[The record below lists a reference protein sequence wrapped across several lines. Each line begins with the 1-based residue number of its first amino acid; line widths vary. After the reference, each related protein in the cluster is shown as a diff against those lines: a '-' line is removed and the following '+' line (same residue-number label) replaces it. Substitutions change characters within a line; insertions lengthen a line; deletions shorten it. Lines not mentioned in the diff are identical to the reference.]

1 VNHAGLPVCAYR
13 HAEVLPATIAEAQA
27 LVQAHASVRA
37 SGGRHSWSS
46 LACPRPG
53 GVVLNTALLRA
64 VAYDATAETITA
76 GAGTSFGTLTNVAYK
91 HNRVLESNWH
101 RDVSVAGGIATSVSH
116 LGVSISELVVS
127 LRVLYANG
135 TLGTVHESDAEFPF
149 HFGSVGMLG
158 LVVEATLRTMPR
170 APLEWAST
178 TEPYAD
184 NEAALD
190 ARIATWADGAAELRS
205 SVLWILPSL
214 RETTLQVAAYGAPLA
229 PPANDTWRTAPHL
242 QRHHWGDVG
251 LTFSLFNNGLT
262 LLVGLAD
269 PLALSVSDSIAQ
281 TGMRTFV
288 SEYVQSEVSTPH
300 LPTTGLVDEDNNK
313 LPTCVATVEM
323 AVVVG
328 RAHLEACMRA
338 LAAFPVAVAL
348 HARYAPLP
356 LAPLSTSGPETYFVD
371 FSLPEA
377 VLHRLAPHIE
387 RAVDACPA
395 PKRADG
401 YAAAEG
407 HAGKLNLRDLLERR
421 VWRAPAP
428 ATLPGQTESSDH
440 VQFRALVAQ
449 HDPLGK
455 FRPYQ

>member
-1 VNHAGLPVCAYR
+1 M
-13 HAEVLPATIAEAQA
+13 
-27 LVQAHASVRA
+27 
-37 SGGRHSWSS
+37 
-46 LACPRPG
+46 
-53 GVVLNTALLRA
+53 LNTALLRA
-64 VAYDATAETITA
+64 VSYDATTETITA
-76 GAGTSFGTLTNVAYK
+76 GAGTSFGTITNVAYK
-91 HNRVLESNWH
+91 HNRVLASNWH

-116 LGVSISELVVS
+116 LGVSISALVVS

-135 TLGTVHESDAEFPF
+135 TLGTVRESDAEFPF
-149 HFGSVGMLG
+149 HFGSVGTLA

-170 APLEWAST
+170 APLEWTST

-184 NEAALD
+184 NEGALA

-214 RETTLQVAAYGAPLA
+214 RETTLQIATYGAPLA
-229 PPANDTWRTAPHL
+229 PPANATWRAAPHL

-251 LTFSLFNNGLT
+251 LTFSLFNNLLSLAIGL
-262 LLVGLAD
+262 VD
-269 PLALSVSDSIAQ
+269 PLVLGVSGSIAE
-281 TGMRTFV
+281 TGMRAFV
-288 SEYVQSEVSTPH
+288 SEYTQSEVSSPH
-300 LPTTGLVDEDNNK
+300 LPTTGLVDDDNNK
-313 LPTCVATVEM
+313 LPTYLATVEM

-328 RAHLEACMRA
+328 RTDLEACMRA

-377 VLHRLAPHIE
+377 VLHRLVPHIE

-428 ATLPGQTESSDH
+428 ATLPGQTDSSDH

-449 HDPLGK
+449 RDPLGK
-455 FRPYQ
+455 FRPY